1 VFQASLEGSDHGLSP
16 IRYLHAGKD
25 QIDVR
30 LNARLFD
37 MQRFTDFAIALAGDL
52 TFYGRRD
59 NVLVIRENNNKR
71 EFARLDLT
79 KPEIMKSVREGA
91 AKPKDPKETPGTYS
105 AEDIKVSQY
114 GDVAVLTFR
123 LVSHQGEKVNYY
135 RNTGVLENRN
145 GKWQVVAWQATKAP
159 EYKPEGDKKPTG
171 KE

>member
-1 VFQASLEGSDHGLSP
+1 MILLATALQAQDVKPTGRVTGATPVRAQAEVSAALNNFLAHVDDPAAHENWWADDLVYTGSTG
-16 IRYLHAGKD
+16 AVK
-25 QIDVR
+25 
-30 LNARLFD
+30 
-37 MQRFTDFAIALAGDL
+37 
-52 TFYGRRD
+52 
-59 NVLVIRENNNKR
+59 
-71 EFARLDLT
+71 T
-79 KPEIMKSVREGA
+79 KPEIVKSVREGA

>member
-1 VFQASLEGSDHGLSP
+1 MILLATALQAQDVKPTGRGTGATPVRAQAEVSSALNNFLAHVDDPAAHENWWADDLVYTGSTG
-16 IRYLHAGKD
+16 AVK
-25 QIDVR
+25 
-30 LNARLFD
+30 
-37 MQRFTDFAIALAGDL
+37 
-52 TFYGRRD
+52 
-59 NVLVIRENNNKR
+59 
-71 EFARLDLT
+71 T
-79 KPEIMKSVREGA
+79 KPEIVKSVREGA

>member
-1 VFQASLEGSDHGLSP
+1 MILLATALQAQDVKPTGRNTGATPVRAQAEVSAALNNFLAHVDDPAAHENWWADDLVYTGSTG
-16 IRYLHAGKD
+16 AVK
-25 QIDVR
+25 
-30 LNARLFD
+30 
-37 MQRFTDFAIALAGDL
+37 
-52 TFYGRRD
+52 
-59 NVLVIRENNNKR
+59 
-71 EFARLDLT
+71 T
-79 KPEIMKSVREGA
+79 KPEIVKSVREGA